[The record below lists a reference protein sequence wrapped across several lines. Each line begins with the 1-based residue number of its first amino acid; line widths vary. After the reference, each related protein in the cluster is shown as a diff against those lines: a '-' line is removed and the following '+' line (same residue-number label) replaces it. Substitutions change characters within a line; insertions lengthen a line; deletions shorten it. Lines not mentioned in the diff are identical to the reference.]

1 MKILFILIFVPT
13 FCLAQSSKKE
23 IGRLV
28 KELNA
33 KLVAESPSVSENY
46 DLDVNDVGILQ
57 IERTISAPKL
67 ATRKF
72 TYSMYLKDVEYSLD
86 SQSHEGKTLYAFVFV
101 DKNMK
106 KSIKQ
111 ILSVKNQS
119 KTQPEKDETEN
130 FVKLVIPLTLNVG
143 QETIRSASEALE
155 KIFEL
160 AKNESTYTSS
170 NKP

>member
-1 MKILFILIFVPT
+1 MKFIFILIIVPT

-23 IGRLV
+23 ISRLV
-28 KELNA
+28 KDLNT
-33 KLVAESPSVSENY
+33 KLVSQNSSISENY
-46 DLDVNDVGILQ
+46 TLDVNDTGILQ
-57 IERTISAPKL
+57 IERSISAPKL

-101 DKNMK
+101 DKNLK

-111 ILSVKNQS
+111 ILSVKNQGKS
-119 KTQPEKDETEN
+119 QPEKVETES
-130 FVKLVIPLTLNVG
+130 FVKLVIPLTM
-143 QETIRSASEALE
+143 TIEEATIINTSGTLE

-160 AKNESTYTSS
+160 AEIESSYLSS
-170 NKP
+170 NGK